1 LTWFDRSGKQ
11 LGTVGMPGSYDN
23 VRLSP
28 DGRRVAADQTD
39 PDGRKIDIWI
49 HEPARGAIMRLT
61 FDPGADQTPIW
72 SPDGRQILFNSNQRL
87 SNQLNLKNAD
97 GSGSE
102 EEVADL
108 GKATTF
114 NPWDWSRDG
123 KYILF
128 EKGSEL
134 WYFSWPERVAKPLLQ
149 VKWTVRNAQF
159 SPDGRWMA
167 YASNETGRME
177 IYVSPFPSGAGKWQV
192 SSAGGQ
198 EPRWRQEGKE
208 LFYVSAEGKM
218 MAVAV
223 TTGVRF
229 EASSPVA
236 LFQTHR
242 RQPVSFLDVF
252 SYDVSADGQ
261 KFLINTKV
269 DEANAAPLS
278 ILLNWASEVEK

>member
-1 LTWFDRSGKQ
+1 LTWFERSGRPV
-11 LGTVGMPGSYDN
+11 GTVGMPGSYDN

-28 DGRRVAADQTD
+28 DGRRVAGDQTD
-39 PDGRKIDIWI
+39 PDGRKVDIWI
-49 HEPARGAIMRLT
+49 HESAQGATTRLT

-72 SPDGRQILFNSNQRL
+72 SPDGKQILFSSTQRL
-87 SNQLNLKNAD
+87 GNQLHLKNAD

-108 GKATTF
+108 GAATF

-128 EKGSEL
+128 SKANEL
-134 WYFSWPERVAKPLLQ
+134 WYVSRPEHVTKPLLQ
-149 VKWTVRNAQF
+149 AKWTVRNAQF

-167 YASNETGRME
+167 YASNETGSME
-177 IYVSPFPSGAGKWQV
+177 IYVSSFPSGNGKWQV
-192 SSAGGQ
+192 SSGGGQ
-198 EPRWRQEGKE
+198 EPKWRQDGKE
-208 LFYVSAEGKM
+208 LLFVSADGKM

-223 TTGVRF
+223 TTG
-229 EASSPVA
+229 ASFKAGSPVA

-252 SYDVSADGQ
+252 SYDVSGDGQ
-261 KFLINTKV
+261 RFLIATKV
-269 DEANAAPLS
+269 DEASAAPLS
-278 ILLNWASEVEK
+278 ILLNWASEMEK